1 MFACINLNLESDLMT
16 ALEKIFNQREGCR
29 SPDYQIMHAT
39 DNSCIVFEVR
49 DQEMTPTSGP
59 STQRIITPLANE
71 FKMYD
76 PQAAETQVNN

>member
-1 MFACINLNLESDLMT
+1 
-16 ALEKIFNQREGCR
+16 
-29 SPDYQIMHAT
+29 MHAT

-59 STQRIITPLANE
+59 STQRIISPLGSD

-76 PQAAETQVNN
+76 PQAAETHVNNQKSFDRLYLKLAMIEQ